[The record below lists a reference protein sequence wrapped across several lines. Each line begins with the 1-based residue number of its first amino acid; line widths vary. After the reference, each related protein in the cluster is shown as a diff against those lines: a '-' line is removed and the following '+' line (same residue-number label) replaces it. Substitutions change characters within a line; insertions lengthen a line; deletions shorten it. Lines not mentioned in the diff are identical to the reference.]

1 MEIIITSIIILFIF
15 WYICNNILE
24 KALEQYNELNE
35 YTIALVKYRKT
46 IMFDIIALIFFFIFD
61 INFLLWIGI
70 VYYIIISIL
79 EGILLVISLI
89 TGLDEDIK
97 TKQIDKDLWLIFTS
111 KLLNEISSI
120 IMIFTLSTL
129 LH

>member
-46 IMFDIIALIFFFIFD
+46 IMFDIIA
-61 INFLLWIGI
+61 FLLWIGI